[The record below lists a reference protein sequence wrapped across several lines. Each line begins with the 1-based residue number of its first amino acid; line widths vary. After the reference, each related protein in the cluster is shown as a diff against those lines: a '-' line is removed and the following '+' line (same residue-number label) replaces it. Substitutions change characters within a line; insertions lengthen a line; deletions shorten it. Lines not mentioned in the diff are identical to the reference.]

1 MFTGIIEEI
10 GVLKEIKYG
19 EKSSIL
25 VIEAKKVLE
34 ETKPGDSIAVNGI
47 CLTVTALGR
56 NYFTADVMAE
66 SLRKTNLKDLKR
78 ESLVNLERALCL
90 NGRLGGHIVS
100 GHVDGT
106 GVIEAFQR
114 EDNAVWVLV
123 RADFSLLKYIVNKGS
138 IAIDGVSLTVAYI
151 DDIRFKVSIIPHTGD
166 ETILLKKHVGDTVNL
181 ECDIIGKYV
190 EKLMYMKA
198 ESGEGSSGIDMTF
211 LEQNGFI

>member
-34 ETKPGDSIAVNGI
+34 ETKLGDSIAVNGI

-78 ESLVNLERALCL
+78 ESLINLERALRL

-138 IAIDGVSLTVAYI
+138 IAIDGVSLTVSYI